1 MNQGGSLNNVFLQAC
16 QNGVLSQIAQNLF
29 NVVDTSDTLDTN
41 VVEKVD
47 GNTGLILAVRENH
60 EDVVRFLLENTDIDV
75 NVANKFGYTAL
86 MLAAQNGNTNI
97 INMLLQQPDIDI
109 DLVNKAGRK
118 AEDCGRKKHSEVV
131 KNLITQFRKR
141 KLEDYVSTEE
151 EPLRKIVVLE
161 NNMQEIYFSNII
173 EEDTPNDDYVDDI
186 SDDLKTILSAR
197 LENCLIDL
205 GSISNNT
212 FLCKEMYK
220 MATKMGLSD
229 LANICKKTMLESL
242 NVDTVFTILEVL
254 KNEEGVKDICL
265 NFIVA
270 NIDQLKMTTNWKENL
285 KSNPDITV
293 ELIDRL

>member
-1 MNQGGSLNNVFLQAC
+1 MNKGGSLNNVFLQAC

>member
-1 MNQGGSLNNVFLQAC
+1 MNKGGSLNNVFLQAC

-141 KLEDYVSTEE
+141 KLEDDTLTEE

-161 NNMQEIYFSNII
+161 NNMQEIYLSNII

-186 SDDLKTILSAR
+186 SDDLKTVLSAR

-212 FLCKEMYK
+212 LLCKEMYK

-254 KNEEGVKDICL
+254 KNEDGVKDICL

-270 NIDQLKMTTNWKENL
+270 NIDQLKMTANWKENL

>member
-270 NIDQLKMTTNWKENL
+270 NIDQLKMTANWKENL

>member
-212 FLCKEMYK
+212 LLCKEMYK

>member
-1 MNQGGSLNNVFLQAC
+1 MNQGGSLNNVFLRAC
-16 QNGVLSQIAQNLF
+16 QNGILSQIAQNLF

-131 KNLITQFRKR
+131 KDLITQFRKR
-141 KLEDYVSTEE
+141 KLEDDTLTEE

-173 EEDTPNDDYVDDI
+173 EEDSPNDDYVDDI

-212 FLCKEMYK
+212 LLCKEMYK

>member
-1 MNQGGSLNNVFLQAC
+1 MNKGGSLNNVFLQAC
-16 QNGVLSQIAQNLF
+16 QNGVLSQISQNLF